1 LNRGANLAQLEIDLM
16 LNAIADGMPGI
27 RRAGD
32 AVRLRSGWL
41 NGIKRLPVSY
51 R

>member
-1 LNRGANLAQLEIDLM
+1 VQVVFLG
-16 LNAIADGMPGI
+16 IADGMPGI
-27 RRAGD
+27 RRAGN
-32 AVRLRSGWL
+32 AERLRSGWL

>member
-1 LNRGANLAQLEIDLM
+1 LAD
-16 LNAIADGMPGI
+16 I
-27 RRAGD
+27 RKAGD
-32 AVRLRSGWL
+32 AERLRSGWL

>member
-1 LNRGANLAQLEIDLM
+1 
-16 LNAIADGMPGI
+16 MPGI

-32 AVRLRSGWL
+32 PVRLRSGWL

>member
-1 LNRGANLAQLEIDLM
+1 
-16 LNAIADGMPGI
+16 MPGI
-27 RRAGD
+27 RPAGE
-32 AVRLRSGWL
+32 AERLRSGWL

>member
-1 LNRGANLAQLEIDLM
+1 
-16 LNAIADGMPGI
+16 MPGI
-27 RRAGD
+27 RLAGN
-32 AVRLRSGWL
+32 AERLRSGWL

>member
-1 LNRGANLAQLEIDLM
+1 
-16 LNAIADGMPGI
+16 MPSI

-32 AVRLRSGWL
+32 AERLRSGWL
-41 NGIKRLPVSY
+41 NGIKRLPVIY

>member
-1 LNRGANLAQLEIDLM
+1 
-16 LNAIADGMPGI
+16 MPDI
-27 RRAGD
+27 RKNGD
-32 AVRLRSGWL
+32 AERLRSGWL

>member
-1 LNRGANLAQLEIDLM
+1 
-16 LNAIADGMPGI
+16 MPAI

-32 AVRLRSGWL
+32 AERLRSGWL

-51 R
+51 AGS